1 MKRRSF
7 YKLLR
12 HLGYVY
18 ITAARRKGGE
28 KDYTYY
34 IDKHDDSK
42 NYPNGFPNSPCPTIF
57 NRKLLVYPRKLL
69 GNIACCLLVFDF
81 LAQQLTDRHLE
92 YLGKPNKRP
101 RIWHGLP
108 LFPLGHGLPDHMKSG
123 CQLLLREALLF
134 S

>member
-1 MKRRSF
+1 M
-7 YKLLR
+7 
-12 HLGYVY
+12 YVY
-18 ITAARRKGGE
+18 ITATRRKDGE

-42 NYPNGFPNSPCPTIF
+42 NYPDGFPNSPCPTIF
-57 NRKLLVYPRKLL
+57 YRKLLVYPRKLL

-92 YLGKPNKRP
+92 YLGEPNKCACVRH
-101 RIWHGLP
+101 RLP
-108 LFPLGHGLPDHMKSG
+108 LFPLGHRLPDHMKTG